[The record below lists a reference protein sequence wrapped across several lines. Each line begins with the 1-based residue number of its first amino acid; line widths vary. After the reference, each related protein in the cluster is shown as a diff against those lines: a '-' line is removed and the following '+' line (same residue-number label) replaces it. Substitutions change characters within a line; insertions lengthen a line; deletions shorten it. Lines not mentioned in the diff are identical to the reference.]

1 MCEARYQTHNERTYG
16 PELFLTK
23 LAQDGWEA
31 EKRFFSGG
39 VFRKDTHHLTQLQLC
54 IKFTENTLLDANR
67 KRPKPNNKNQQ
78 QATTKNRLNCSE
90 GADRN
95 WETEFFA
102 LFWKKLPYFSFWNL
116 SSGFLEV
123 VGVSSITSDPS
134 LMLKNL
140 SLRWDEIWQ
149 VETQVAKK
157 TKPLT
162 FTVKARYYRQLYKDF
177 QKLHSTGSFF
187 SLFYLPG

>member
-1 MCEARYQTHNERTYG
+1 MGLSCSLQSWHRM
-16 PELFLTK
+16 
-23 LAQDGWEA
+23 A
-31 EKRFFSGG
+31 EKQRKGSFQVVSSGKTFITWHNFNC
-39 VFRKDTHHLTQLQLC
+39 VSSSLK
-54 IKFTENTLLDANR
+54 ILDANR

-95 WETEFFA
+95 RETEFFA

-134 LMLKNL
+134 LMVKNL

-162 FTVKARYYRQLYKDF
+162 FTVKAGYCRQLYKDF
-177 QKLHSTGSFF
+177 QKPHSTGSFF